1 MHKYETVLVFQADLD
16 EAVLNTAV
24 ETVETLI
31 KTNGEVTKIDR
42 WGKRKL
48 AYPIRKQFE
57 GYYVYM
63 TFDSEP
69 SEIVNIKR
77 TLGYNEQVLR
87 FIILRLD

>member
-16 EAVLNTAV
+16 EAALNTAV

-31 KTNGEVTKIDR
+31 KNNGEVTKIDR

-63 TFDSEP
+63 TFDGAP
-69 SEIVNIKR
+69 SEIANIKR
-77 TLGYNEQVLR
+77 SLGYNEQ
-87 FIILRLD
+87 ILRYIIVRVD

>member
-16 EAVLNTAV
+16 EAVLNTAI

-31 KTNGEVTKIDR
+31 KNNGEVTKIDR

-57 GYYVYM
+57 GYYVLM

-69 SEIVNIKR
+69 SEIANIKR
-77 TLGYNEQVLR
+77 TLGYNEQ
-87 FIILRLD
+87 ILRHIIVRVD

>member
-31 KTNGEVTKIDR
+31 KNNGEVTKIDR

-77 TLGYNEQVLR
+77 TLGYNEQILR

>member
-1 MHKYETVLVFQADLD
+1 MHKYETVLVFQADLE

-24 ETVETLI
+24 ETVENLI
-31 KTNGEVTKIDR
+31 KNTGEVTKIDR

-63 TFDSEP
+63 TFENDP
-69 SEIVNIKR
+69 SEIAALKR
-77 TLGYNEQVLR
+77 TLGYNEQ
-87 FIILRLD
+87 ILRYIIVRLD